1 MIKQKIKKILELTS
15 FLLFTIFLLS
25 LDSTK
30 RVNAD
35 TEYNCTYHG
44 GAEAKCLDMESVGGE
59 FALDYYTCN
68 GQGGCNT
75 TKNTYSVYCTFLGY
89 EPGTGAH
96 RCLQSPTPPVGY
108 SPYDRCTAKCKCSYD
123 YTPAGPCYN
132 DSTCQLVD
140 GLYKCLGPGVPD
152 SRGWECL
159 DNTCCQTN
167 GSGCTGA
174 HCDKTSDC
182 GVPTNQY
189 YMCNQKEVCPKST
202 DGESI
207 GVAICCGKGGGG
219 GDDDDQCIPKCPDEN
234 NRCTV
239 TDNCPHVNKIDDP
252 NEYLFYRMTETG
264 GSLCKGK
271 DAYCVDPNG
280 CGGYK
285 VCNTASC
292 YKPETNTSI
301 PKVNRAQ
308 IFEDLRINI
317 PDQPGKTFY
326 WSTPSTIP
334 TGETLIRY
342 PHPNSTTA
350 TEVDNI
356 GLPTGAR
363 GLRAR
368 LRIKGTTVSN
378 ETEVSGSPKELG
390 RDNPFYA
397 FRNIPDKGWSWFNY
411 GYSAYFSA
419 TFETQNKCDD
429 SWIPG
434 QSSKLHFKVNTPPVL
449 TSTAITG
456 NTTQTTKGCTPEN
469 RYTGNEANRKLTF
482 KIAAR
487 DVDVKGSNP
496 NHKINAAVIWLVKE
510 GHSLGEEIN
519 NIRSLGPR
527 DTHVALDPNKI
538 GLIVYTTGTHVG
550 LFRYYPTDGWVR
562 KNGGTAQDQ
571 QSIYINDN
579 GNKVK
584 VAELKAAR
592 IGHSGN
598 TTSMEIDIE
607 FEKNS
612 PISGKYTLW
621 AGMMD
626 NLTLFEAQPY
636 GIFTDQRSVKRTAE
650 TWNFDFVNP
659 KLQDISLKPK
669 SPEDQRRLDLKWNST
684 DNIPN
689 GIRPNHTVVNV
700 YKTGTTPAHPV
711 IRETPSPQQ
720 TVQNP
725 HSGEQ
730 IPPQDDIGKMQSVTN
745 GMPNSGWFHPNAG
758 QTEMTANI
766 GTNSEGKIHFYITTY
781 DRACNYEQTGKDG
794 TPGINPVELN
804 KWITTKGGIFYSQGT
819 VDYPTEDLGQKYN
832 LGTELISS
840 KKYGLDTVLN
850 YPNTNMNPAVAKG
863 ITDVNNNPGLFD
875 KLNESF
881 EYIRPSLG
889 IAKLEGTIF
898 NPVYACNN
906 PNGCILT
913 LNYGD
918 SIGGFRYRGKIIL
931 IPREGQENLNIDR
944 SIQQIDNNSAFFVF
958 AKGDIDIGYRGGSS
972 SDGSTLETDQIDA
985 FLIAK
990 GNINILPEAPEG
1002 GFHDKV
1008 LVNGGIIALG
1018 EVGSSPAFSLQR
1030 TLGLLNPNHPVLTAN
1045 YHPKYAVFS
1054 ELFFGLQTNAYKRE
1068 VGFKPM

>member
-44 GAEAKCLDMESVGGE
+44 GAEAKCLDMEGVGAE

-132 DSTCQLVD
+132 DSTCQLVG

-159 DNTCCQTN
+159 NNTCCQTN
-167 GSGCTGA
+167 GSGCTEA

-326 WSTPSTIP
+326 WATPSPIP
-334 TGETLIRY
+334 TQQTLIRY

-356 GLPTGAR
+356 GLPAGAR
-363 GLRAR
+363 GLRAH
-368 LRIKGTTVSN
+368 LKIGG
-378 ETEVSGSPKELG
+378 TEVGGSPKQLG
-390 RDNPFYA
+390 LNDPFYS
-397 FRNIPDKGWSWFNY
+397 FLHIPVKSWLSQ
-411 GYSAYFSA
+411 GYMGQFSA
-419 TFETQNKCDD
+419 NFATQNKCDD
-429 SWIPG
+429 KWIPG
-434 QSSKLHFKVNTPPVL
+434 EPSILNFKVNTPPVL
-449 TSTAITG
+449 TSTTITG
-456 NTTQTTKGCTPEN
+456 NTVKTEKGCTPEN

-482 KIAAR
+482 NIAAR
-487 DVDVKGSNP
+487 DIDVGSSNP
-496 NHKINAAVIWLVKE
+496 NHKINAAVIWLVKD
-510 GHSLGEEIN
+510 GHSLGGEIN

-527 DTHVALDPNKI
+527 DTHIALDPNKI
-538 GLIVYTTGTHVG
+538 GLMVYTNGTHAA
-550 LFRYYPTDGWVR
+550 LFRFDPTGGWVR
-562 KNGGTAQDQ
+562 KNGGTAEDQ
-571 QSIYINDN
+571 QSIYINNN

-584 VAELKAAR
+584 VAELKATR

-626 NLTLFEAQPY
+626 NLTLFETQPY
-636 GIFTDQRSVKRTAE
+636 GIFTDQRSVKRTGE

-711 IRETPSPQQ
+711 IREAPSPQQ

-730 IPPQDDIGKMQSVTN
+730 IPPQEDIGKMQPGTN
-745 GMPNSGWFHPNAG
+745 GMPNSGWFHPSSG
-758 QTEMTANI
+758 QTEMTANV
-766 GTNSEGKIHFYITTY
+766 GTNSEGNIHFYITTY

-804 KWITTKGGIFYSQGT
+804 KWITTKGGVFYSQGT
-819 VDYPTEDLGQKYN
+819 VSYPTKEYN

-840 KKYGLDTVLN
+840 RTGGLYKVLD
-850 YPNTNMNPAVAKG
+850 YAGTNMNPAVAKR
-863 ITDVNNNPGLFD
+863 ITDVNNNAGLFD
-875 KLNESF
+875 ALKENF
-881 EYIRPSLG
+881 ERIKPSLSE
-889 IAKLEGTIF
+889 AKLISTPFFTALECYD
-898 NPVYACNN
+898 PK
-906 PNGCILT
+906 GCIYRTNRLE
-913 LNYGD
+913 
-918 SIGGFRYRGKIIL
+918 GFFYSGKIII
-931 IPREGQENLNIDR
+931 IPLDGQSNITIIRDIKEGYSSSPGDNQGQHALYIFTEGNI
-944 SIQQIDNNSAFFVF
+944 N
-958 AKGDIDIGYRGGSS
+958 IGYPNGSS
-972 SDGSTLETDQIDA
+972 SDGGTLQTDQIDA
-985 FLIAK
+985 FLITK
-990 GNINILPEAPEG
+990 GNINILPEALEG